1 MWGSTPPL
9 PTKKAMA
16 KAVRCRHQN
25 SDLTNINFMDNLRL
39 YNEVRAIPEAA
50 VFCKVAK
57 QTVYNR
63 VKEGTL
69 HIVQR
74 GCRSGILKS
83 ELTAIK
89 R

>member
-1 MWGSTPPL
+1 MSEETL
-9 PTKKAMA
+9 ILKYILLEL
-16 KAVRCRHQN
+16 R
-25 SDLTNINFMDNLRL
+25 NFNRMNKEISSRL
-39 YNEVRAIPEAA
+39 DSLESRDEVLSIPEAA